1 MKCINYPK
9 GSMAKTKDMSL
20 ENRVNIV
27 AEKLIAASRKAIQ
40 SATPVEALAIWKFI
54 KIQQLK
60 RISGLTSE
68 QVQSLVETQAKELGV
83 DCIVA
88 TSTSNKTPEAVVETN
103 SPDTSSLPTLP
114 ADSNI
119 EGAGGANGTKA
130 KTAIVSKSK

>member
-1 MKCINYPK
+1 
-9 GSMAKTKDMSL
+9 MAKTKDMSL

-54 KIQQLK
+54 KTQQLK
-60 RISGLTSE
+60 RISGLTLE
-68 QVQSLVETQAKELGV
+68 QVQSLVETQAKELGA

-88 TSTSNKTPEAVVETN
+88 TSTSNKTLEAAIENN
-103 SPDTSSLPTLP
+103 SPDTGSLPTSPTDL
-114 ADSNI
+114 NV

-130 KTAIVSKSK
+130 KTAIGSKSK